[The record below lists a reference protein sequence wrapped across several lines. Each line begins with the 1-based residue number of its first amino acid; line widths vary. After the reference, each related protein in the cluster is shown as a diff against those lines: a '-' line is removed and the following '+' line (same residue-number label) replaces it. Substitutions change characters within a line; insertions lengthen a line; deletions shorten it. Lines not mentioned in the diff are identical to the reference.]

1 MAEQGEGWGTHDGQ
15 SEPIAEC
22 GLVRDER
29 EVERSSSPELS
40 VDSSVVLLHY
50 SPPFPMKRENAAPPS
65 HCLGHAVGLTPEEM
79 LVLPLNGRKHLPPLP
94 F

>member
-1 MAEQGEGWGTHDGQ
+1 MAEQGEGWGTHAGQ

-29 EVERSSSPELS
+29 EVEGSSSPELS

-50 SPPFPMKRENAAPPS
+50 SPPFPMKRESAAPPS
-65 HCLGHAVGLTPEEM
+65 HCLGHAVRLTPEEM